1 MSAKERGAEVLRAE
15 AEAVAA
21 AAARLGD
28 SFNAAVEILGSAT
41 GRAVVSGIGKSG
53 HVGRKIS
60 ATLASLGTPSVFM
73 HASEALHGDLGI
85 LSAGDVAILLS
96 NSGTT
101 PEVVEMVPL
110 LQMRKIPIVAF
121 TAHGS
126 SRLGAAA
133 DAVLDT
139 AVEREAD
146 NHDLAPT
153 TSTAVMMAMGDAL
166 AVALAERKGFTPRDF
181 ALFHPA
187 GALGKRL
194 QRVGDLMAHHAPLPA
209 VSPETTLLQ
218 ALEAMT
224 EGQLGVV
231 VALEGERLAGII
243 TDGDVRRIMQKG
255 KGLEAAL
262 AAPISAHMT
271 KEPSTVSPDIGAGAA
286 VRMME
291 DRGITCMPVTGQ
303 DGLLVG
309 IIHLHDL
316 VRAGIG
322 MQNHK
327 ERGRE

>member
-1 MSAKERGAEVLRAE
+1 MSAWKRGAEVLRAE

-21 AAARLGD
+21 AADRLGE
-28 SFNAAVEILGSAT
+28 SFTTAVDILGNAS
-41 GRAVVSGIGKSG
+41 GQAVVSGIGKSG

-73 HASEALHGDLGI
+73 HASEALHGDLGM
-85 LSAGDVAILLS
+85 LSSGDVAVLLS

-121 TAHGS
+121 TADPDS
-126 SRLGAAA
+126 LLGRAA
-133 DAVLDT
+133 DAILDT

-146 NHDLAPT
+146 NHNLAPT

-166 AVALAERKGFTPRDF
+166 AVALADRNGFTPRDF

-187 GALGKRL
+187 GALGKKL

-209 VSPETTLLQ
+209 VAPDTPL
-218 ALEAMT
+218 LEALKAMT
-224 EGQLGVV
+224 AGKLGVV
-231 VALEGERLAGII
+231 VALEGGRLVGLL
-243 TDGDVRRIMQKG
+243 TDGDVRRIVQQN
-255 KGLEAAL
+255 ESVEEAL
-262 AAPISAHMT
+262 AAPISVHMT
-271 KEPSTVSPDIGAGAA
+271 KEPRTVSPEIGAGAA
-286 VRMME
+286 LRAME
-291 DRGITCMPVTGQ
+291 DSRISCMPVTA
-303 DGLLVG
+303 DGVLVG

-322 MQNHK
+322 MQN
-327 ERGRE
+327 RA